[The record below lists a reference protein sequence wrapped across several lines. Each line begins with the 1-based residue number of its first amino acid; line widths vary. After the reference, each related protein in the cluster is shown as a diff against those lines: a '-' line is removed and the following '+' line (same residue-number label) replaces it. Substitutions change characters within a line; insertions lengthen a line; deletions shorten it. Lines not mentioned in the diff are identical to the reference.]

1 MERPKVCTDAHIKY
15 LDTLSNSGITDMRG
29 AGEYLVREL
38 KLDKYKAREILSYW
52 MKLRK
57 EQKN

>member
-1 MERPKVCTDAHIKY
+1 MERPKSCTDEHIKY
-15 LDTLSNSGITDMRG
+15 LDTLSNSKITNMKG

-57 EQKN
+57 EHP